1 MPELNS
7 EQYTRYRRELDDNLA
22 CARRDEKA
30 MRWIVIGAWAI
41 ALLLWSAAAF
51 LSFHSGQNSQGQITD
66 GLVFPVATA
75 MLLMPVAALLLFAL
89 YLFKYRRRA
98 ISARVNAQEAAL
110 GEAQRQLNE
119 LRAHRPTG
127 D

>member
-1 MPELNS
+1 MIIL
-7 EQYTRYRRELDDNLA
+7 R
-22 CARRDEKA
+22 ARRDEKA

-66 GLVFPVATA
+66 GLEFPVATA

-89 YLFKYRRRA
+89 YLFKYRRRV
-98 ISARVNAQEAAL
+98 ISARVKAQEAAL
-110 GEAQRQLNE
+110 GEVQRQLNE